1 MKTCKSVNFIDR
13 NNVSVDSLL
22 KDIRLYPLLTED
34 EEYELWQRMQKGS
47 QSAREQLINCNMRFV
62 VSMAKKYLWSGVA
75 LEDLIICGAIGLTM
89 AADRFDATR
98 GYRFLTF
105 AVWWIDAELKKAV
118 TDHWPYEQMD
128 SLDAPL
134 DAYDNDDC
142 DTLLDMIASS
152 SEQAPDWTLT
162 YLTEMSAMKEIVR
175 KRFFDEAASILE
187 DAVKMNEKGLTLFDV
202 ARKHGVSEEQVRQLL
217 RMIKRELQDK
227 LSAPSY
233 RPAA

>member
-1 MKTCKSVNFIDR
+1 
-13 NNVSVDSLL
+13 
-22 KDIRLYPLLTED
+22 
-34 EEYELWQRMQKGS
+34 
-47 QSAREQLINCNMRFV
+47 
-62 VSMAKKYLWSGVA
+62 MAKKYLWSGVA
-75 LEDLIICGAIGLTM
+75 LEDLIICGAIGLTL

-202 ARKHGVSEEQVRQLL
+202 ARKHGVSEEQIRQLL